1 MTTAEATMAILQIVT
16 TSLAGASFWRLSN
29 RFHVK
34 NAPPLRR
41 IALAIGWLAIG
52 RIAAF
57 VDLAV
62 NDGPGQPLW
71 LSAFVLPGMFF
82 SALFAATTVRLRSR
96 TMSPSLRYSAAI
108 IATGVVGVIWHTA
121 TEATFSF
128 DGATRTEI
136 AITIAHLA
144 IDFLLL
150 SSVLT
155 LGAFASRLKGTPTRL
170 VALGVIF
177 FVASDMA
184 YAIESLLGTYRF
196 VSWTTV
202 GTVAGPLLVAI
213 APRLVTAESLRIRPT
228 NIASDTWSLTYLPL
242 GVLCVLQIVD
252 VRDDPHQVVSL
263 TIITVMVLLLIG
275 RIQSYKKNVT
285 TLNSDLS
292 DSLDV
297 RERELLRQQLLN
309 DRIIG
314 VAADGIVAVDIEDRV
329 VLCNRA
335 AREILSIPSDTTTP
349 GKLHELFH
357 RDPSCPGNCATLD
370 ALHRSDRSMHELSL
384 DIEGEERVI
393 ELAVRALDGPEAGF
407 VLVFHDVTDRAR
419 LARMKDRIVSVV
431 SHEIRTPLTSIR
443 GSLGLIDGGLMG
455 QISPEARRMIS
466 IAVESSE
473 RLMRLIND
481 LLDVE
486 RIESGRRT
494 LNLSSTPLNVLLAD
508 AVTVMQPIADV
519 RSVDIEFDAPSEMVL
534 VDRDRIL
541 QVLTNLIQNAI
552 KFSDP
557 GSSIHLLAEKDDS
570 HLTVT
575 IRDEGHGIPASHID
589 AIFEPFHQVDVSDSG
604 PSSGSGLGLAIC
616 KEIVEAHGGTIWA
629 ERGVEQGAVFRF
641 RIPIRDPHPFNA
653 TPIDTRPT
661 NGSAP

>member
-1 MTTAEATMAILQIVT
+1 MTNAEGTMAILQIVT

-34 NAPPLRR
+34 NAPPVRR

-71 LSAFVLPGMFF
+71 SSAFVLPGMFF
-82 SALFAATTVRLRSR
+82 SAIFAATTVRLRSR

-144 IDFLLL
+144 IDFLLM

-202 GTVAGPLLVAI
+202 GSVAGPLLVAI
-213 APRLVTAESLRIRPT
+213 APTLVTAESLTIRPT

-242 GVLCVLQIVD
+242 GVMCVLQIVD
-252 VRDDPHQVVSL
+252 VRDDPHQIVSL
-263 TIITVMVLLLIG
+263 IIITVMVLLLIG
-275 RIQSYKKNVT
+275 RIQSYKKNTT

-329 VLCNRA
+329 VLCNQA
-335 AREILSIPSDTTTP
+335 AREILSIPSGTPTP
-349 GKLHELFH
+349 GKLHDLFH
-357 RDPSCPGNCATLD
+357 RDPTCPGDCPTLD
-370 ALHRSDRSMHELSL
+370 ALHQSDRSMHELTL
-384 DIEGEERVI
+384 DIDSVERVI
-393 ELAVRALDGPEAGF
+393 ELAVRALDGPDAGF

-455 QISPEARRMIS
+455 QVSPEARRMIS
-466 IAVESSE
+466 IAVDSSE

-494 LNLSSTPLNVLLAD
+494 LNLTSTPLNVLLSD
-508 AVTVMQPIADV
+508 AVTVMQPIAEV
-519 RSVDIEFDAPSEMVL
+519 RSIDIECDAPPASVL

-552 KFSDP
+552 KFSEPD
-557 GSSIHLLAEKDDS
+557 SSIHIVAEKDDT
-570 HLTVT
+570 HMTVT

-589 AIFEPFHQVDVSDSG
+589 AIFEPFHQVDMSDAG

-629 ERGVEQGAVFRF
+629 ERGVKHGAIFRF
-641 RIPIRDPHPFNA
+641 RIPIRDPHPFN
-653 TPIDTRPT
+653 
-661 NGSAP
+661 SAPLESEATKAIVS

>member
-1 MTTAEATMAILQIVT
+1 MTNAEGTMAILQIVT
-16 TSLAGASFWRLSN
+16 TSLAAASFWRLSN

-34 NAPPLRR
+34 NAPPLKR
-41 IALAIGWLAIG
+41 IALAIGWLAVG

-57 VDLAV
+57 VDLTFS
-62 NDGPGQPLW
+62 DGPGHPLW

-82 SALFAATTVRLRSR
+82 SAIFATATVRLRSR
-96 TMSPSLRYSAAI
+96 TMSPSLRYSATI

-121 TEATFSF
+121 TERTFSV
-128 DGATRTEI
+128 DDAGSIEI
-136 AITIAHLA
+136 AVAATHLS

-184 YAIESLLGTYRF
+184 YAIESLLETYRF
-196 VSWTTV
+196 VSWTTL
-202 GTVAGPLLVAI
+202 GSVAGPLLLAI
-213 APRLVTAESLRIRPT
+213 APTLVTAESLTIRPT

-242 GVLCVLQIVD
+242 GVMCVLQILD
-252 VRDDPHQVVSL
+252 VRDDPNQIVSI
-263 TIITVMVLLLIG
+263 TIITIMVLLLIG
-275 RIQSYKKNVT
+275 RIQSYKKNAT
-285 TLNSDLS
+285 TLNSGLS
-292 DSLDV
+292 DSLDI

-335 AREILSIPSDTTTP
+335 AREILSISSGTP
-349 GKLHELFH
+349 TPEKLHDLFH
-357 RDPSCPGNCATLD
+357 RDPTCPGDCPTLD
-370 ALHRSDRSMHELSL
+370 ALHQSDRSMHELSL
-384 DIEGEERVI
+384 DIDADERVI
-393 ELAVRALDGPEAGF
+393 ELAVRALDGPDAGF

-455 QISPEARRMIS
+455 QVSPEAQRMIS

-494 LNLSSTPLNVLLAD
+494 LNLSSTPMNVLLAD

-519 RSVDIEFDAPSEMVL
+519 RSVEIEFDAPPETVL

-557 GSSIHLLAEKDDS
+557 GSAIHLLGEKDSS
-570 HLTVT
+570 HMTVT

-589 AIFEPFHQVDVSDSG
+589 AIFEPFHQVDISDSG

-629 ERGVEQGAVFRF
+629 ERGIEQGAVFRF

-653 TPIDTRPT
+653 AATITSP
-661 NGSAP
+661 NAGVS

>member
-1 MTTAEATMAILQIVT
+1 MTNAEGTMAILQIVT
-16 TSLAGASFWRLSN
+16 TSLAAASFWRLSN
-29 RFHVK
+29 RFDVK
-34 NAPPLRR
+34 NAPPLKR
-41 IALAIGWLAIG
+41 IALAIGWLAVG

-82 SALFAATTVRLRSR
+82 SAIFATATVRLRSR

-128 DGATRTEI
+128 DGVTRTEI
-136 AITIAHLA
+136 AITIAHLS

-184 YAIESLLGTYRF
+184 YAIESLLETYRF
-196 VSWTTV
+196 VSWTTL
-202 GTVAGPLLVAI
+202 GSVAGPLLLAI
-213 APRLVTAESLRIRPT
+213 APTLVTAESLTIRPT

-242 GVLCVLQIVD
+242 GVMCVLQILD
-252 VRDDPHQVVSL
+252 VRDDPNQIVSI
-263 TIITVMVLLLIG
+263 TIITIMVLLLIG
-275 RIQSYKKNVT
+275 RIQSYKKNAT
-285 TLNSDLS
+285 TLNSGLS
-292 DSLDV
+292 DSLDI

-335 AREILSIPSDTTTP
+335 AREILSISSGTP
-349 GKLHELFH
+349 TPEKLHDLFH
-357 RDPSCPGNCATLD
+357 RDPTCPGDCPTLD
-370 ALHRSDRSMHELSL
+370 ALHQSDRSMHELSL
-384 DIEGEERVI
+384 DIDADERVI
-393 ELAVRALDGPEAGF
+393 ELAVRALDGPDAGF

-455 QISPEARRMIS
+455 QVSPEAQRMIS

-494 LNLSSTPLNVLLAD
+494 LNLSSTPMNVLLAD

-519 RSVDIEFDAPSEMVL
+519 RSVEIEFDAPPETVL

-557 GSSIHLLAEKDDS
+557 GSAIHLLGEKDSS
-570 HLTVT
+570 HMTVT

-589 AIFEPFHQVDVSDSG
+589 AIFEPFHQVDISDSG

-629 ERGVEQGAVFRF
+629 ERGIEQGAVFRF

-653 TPIDTRPT
+653 AATITSP
-661 NGSAP
+661 NAGVS

>member
-82 SALFAATTVRLRSR
+82 SAIFVATTVRLRSR

-108 IATGVVGVIWHTA
+108 ITTGVVGVIWHTA
-121 TEATFSF
+121 TGSTISF

-136 AITIAHLA
+136 TVAFAHLT
-144 IDFLLL
+144 INFLLL

-155 LGAFASRLKGTPTRL
+155 LGAFASRLKGTPARL

-177 FVASDMA
+177 FVASDLA
-184 YAIESLLGTYRF
+184 YAIESLQGTYRF
-196 VSWTTV
+196 ASWTTI
-202 GTVAGPLLVAI
+202 GSVAGPLWIAI
-213 APRLVTAESLRIRPT
+213 ASTLVTAESLRIRPT
-228 NIASDTWSLTYLPL
+228 NIASDTWSLTYFPL

-252 VRDDPHQVVSL
+252 VRDDPHQIVSL
-263 TIITVMVLLLIG
+263 SIITVMVLLLIG
-275 RIQSYKKNVT
+275 RIQSYKKSVT

-292 DSLDV
+292 DSLDI

-455 QISPEARRMIS
+455 QISPEAKRMIS

-519 RSVDIEFDAPSEMVL
+519 RSVDIQFDAPSEMVL

-575 IRDEGHGIPASHID
+575 VRDEGHGIPASHID

-653 TPIDTRPT
+653 TPNETRST
-661 NGSAP
+661 NESTP

>member
-1 MTTAEATMAILQIVT
+1 MAILLIVT
-16 TSLAGASFWRLSN
+16 TSLAAASFWRLSN

-34 NAPPLRR
+34 NAPPLKR
-41 IALAIGWLAIG
+41 IALAIGWLAVG

-57 VDLAV
+57 VDLAFS
-62 NDGPGQPLW
+62 DGPGHPLW
-71 LSAFVLPGMFF
+71 LSVFVLPGMFF
-82 SALFAATTVRLRSR
+82 SAIFAAATVRLRSR

-121 TEATFSF
+121 TERTFSV
-128 DGATRTEI
+128 DDAGSIEI
-136 AITIAHLA
+136 AVAATHLV

-150 SSVLT
+150 TSVLT

-177 FVASDMA
+177 YVASDMA
-184 YAIESLLGTYRF
+184 YAVESLQGTYRF
-196 VSWTTV
+196 VSWTTL
-202 GTVAGPLLVAI
+202 GALAGPLLVAI
-213 APRLVTAESLRIRPT
+213 APRLVTAESLTIQPT

-242 GVLCVLQIVD
+242 GILCVLQIVD
-252 VRDDPHQVVSL
+252 VRDDPHQIVSL

-275 RIQSYKKNVT
+275 RIQSYKKDVT
-285 TLNSDLS
+285 SLNGDLS

-335 AREILSIPSDTTTP
+335 AREILAVPAGAKTP
-349 GKLHELFH
+349 ERLHDLFH
-357 RDPSCPGNCATLD
+357 PDPSCPGDCPTLD
-370 ALHRSDRSMHELSL
+370 ALHQSDRSMHELTL
-384 DIEGEERVI
+384 DINAEERVI

-455 QISPEARRMIS
+455 QVSPEAKRMIS

-494 LNLSSTPLNVLLAD
+494 LNLSSTPMNVLLAD

-519 RSVDIEFDAPSEMVL
+519 RSVEIEFDAPPETVL

-557 GSSIHLLAEKDDS
+557 GSAIHLLGEKDSS
-570 HLTVT
+570 HMTVT

-589 AIFEPFHQVDVSDSG
+589 AIFEPFHQVDISDSG

-629 ERGVEQGAVFRF
+629 ERGIEQGAVFRF

-653 TPIDTRPT
+653 AATITSP
-661 NGSAP
+661 NAGVS

>member
-1 MTTAEATMAILQIVT
+1 MTNAEGTMAILQIVT
-16 TSLAGASFWRLSN
+16 TSLAAASFWRLSN

-34 NAPPLRR
+34 NAPPLKR
-41 IALAIGWLAIG
+41 IALAIGWLAVG

-82 SALFAATTVRLRSR
+82 SAIFATATVRLRSR

-128 DGATRTEI
+128 DGVTRTEI
-136 AITIAHLA
+136 AITIAHLS

-184 YAIESLLGTYRF
+184 YAIESLLETYRF
-196 VSWTTV
+196 VSWTTL
-202 GTVAGPLLVAI
+202 GSVAGPLLLAI
-213 APRLVTAESLRIRPT
+213 APTLVTAESLTIRPT

-242 GVLCVLQIVD
+242 GVMCVLQILD
-252 VRDDPHQVVSL
+252 VRDDPNQIVSI
-263 TIITVMVLLLIG
+263 TIITIMVLLLIG
-275 RIQSYKKNVT
+275 RIQSYKKNAT
-285 TLNSDLS
+285 TLNSGLS
-292 DSLDV
+292 DSLDI

-335 AREILSIPSDTTTP
+335 AREILSISSGTP
-349 GKLHELFH
+349 TPEKLHDLFH
-357 RDPSCPGNCATLD
+357 RDPTCPGDCPTLD
-370 ALHRSDRSMHELSL
+370 ALHQSDRSMHELSL
-384 DIEGEERVI
+384 DIDADERVI
-393 ELAVRALDGPEAGF
+393 ELAVRALDGPDAGF

-455 QISPEARRMIS
+455 QVSPEAQRMIS

-494 LNLSSTPLNVLLAD
+494 LNLSSTPMNVLLAD

-519 RSVDIEFDAPSEMVL
+519 RSVEIEFDAPPETVL

-557 GSSIHLLAEKDDS
+557 GSAIHLLGEKDSS
-570 HLTVT
+570 HMTVT

-589 AIFEPFHQVDVSDSG
+589 AIFEPFHQVDISDSG

-629 ERGVEQGAVFRF
+629 ERGIEQGAVFRF

-653 TPIDTRPT
+653 AATITSP
-661 NGSAP
+661 NAGVS

>member
-1 MTTAEATMAILQIVT
+1 MTNAEGTMAILLIVT
-16 TSLAGASFWRLSN
+16 TSLAAASFWRLSN
-29 RFHVK
+29 RFDVK
-34 NAPPLRR
+34 NAPPLKR
-41 IALAIGWLAIG
+41 IALAIGWLAVG

-82 SALFAATTVRLRSR
+82 SAIFATATVRLRSR

-121 TEATFSF
+121 TERTFSV
-128 DGATRTEI
+128 DDAGSIEI
-136 AITIAHLA
+136 AVAATHLS

-184 YAIESLLGTYRF
+184 YAIESLLETYRF
-196 VSWTTV
+196 VSWTTL
-202 GTVAGPLLVAI
+202 GSVAGPLLLAI
-213 APRLVTAESLRIRPT
+213 APTLVTAESLTIRPT

-242 GVLCVLQIVD
+242 GVMCVLQILD
-252 VRDDPHQVVSL
+252 VRDDPNQIVSI
-263 TIITVMVLLLIG
+263 TIITIMVLLLIG
-275 RIQSYKKNVT
+275 RIQSYKKNAT
-285 TLNSDLS
+285 TLNSGLS
-292 DSLDV
+292 DSLDI

-335 AREILSIPSDTTTP
+335 AREILAVPAGAKTP
-349 GKLHELFH
+349 ERLHDLFH
-357 RDPSCPGNCATLD
+357 PDPSCPGDCPTLD
-370 ALHRSDRSMHELSL
+370 ALHQSDRSMHELTL
-384 DIEGEERVI
+384 DINAEERVI

-455 QISPEARRMIS
+455 QVSPEAKRMIS

-494 LNLSSTPLNVLLAD
+494 LNLSSTPMNVLLAD

-519 RSVDIEFDAPSEMVL
+519 RSVEIEFDAPPETVL

-557 GSSIHLLAEKDDS
+557 GSAIHLLGEKDSS
-570 HLTVT
+570 HMTVT

-589 AIFEPFHQVDVSDSG
+589 AIFEPFHQVDISDSG

-629 ERGVEQGAVFRF
+629 ERGIEQGAVFRF

-653 TPIDTRPT
+653 AATITSP
-661 NGSAP
+661 NAGVS

>member
-213 APRLVTAESLRIRPT
+213 APRLVTAESLKIRPT

-557 GSSIHLLAEKDDS
+557 GSSVHLLAEKDDS

-575 IRDEGHGIPASHID
+575 VRDEGHGIPASHID
-589 AIFEPFHQVDVSDSG
+589 AIFEPFHQVDMSDSS

>member
-1 MTTAEATMAILQIVT
+1 
-16 TSLAGASFWRLSN
+16 
-29 RFHVK
+29 
-34 NAPPLRR
+34 
-41 IALAIGWLAIG
+41 
-52 RIAAF
+52 
-57 VDLAV
+57 
-62 NDGPGQPLW
+62 
-71 LSAFVLPGMFF
+71 
-82 SALFAATTVRLRSR
+82 
-96 TMSPSLRYSAAI
+96 
-108 IATGVVGVIWHTA
+108 
-121 TEATFSF
+121 
-128 DGATRTEI
+128 
-136 AITIAHLA
+136 
-144 IDFLLL
+144 
-150 SSVLT
+150 
-155 LGAFASRLKGTPTRL
+155 
-170 VALGVIF
+170 
-177 FVASDMA
+177 
-184 YAIESLLGTYRF
+184 
-196 VSWTTV
+196 
-202 GTVAGPLLVAI
+202 
-213 APRLVTAESLRIRPT
+213 
-228 NIASDTWSLTYLPL
+228 
-242 GVLCVLQIVD
+242 
-252 VRDDPHQVVSL
+252 
-263 TIITVMVLLLIG
+263 IITVMVLLLIG
-275 RIQSYKKNVT
+275 RIQSYKKDVT
-285 TLNSDLS
+285 SLNGDLS

-335 AREILSIPSDTTTP
+335 AREILAVPAGAKTP
-349 GKLHELFH
+349 ERLHDLFH
-357 RDPSCPGNCATLD
+357 PDPSCPGDCPTLD
-370 ALHRSDRSMHELSL
+370 ALHQSDRSMHELTL
-384 DIEGEERVI
+384 DINAEERVI

-455 QISPEARRMIS
+455 QVSPEAKRMIS

-494 LNLSSTPLNVLLAD
+494 LNLSSTPMNVLLAD

-519 RSVDIEFDAPSEMVL
+519 RSVEIEFDAPPETVL

-557 GSSIHLLAEKDDS
+557 GSAIHLLGEKDSS
-570 HLTVT
+570 HMTVT

-589 AIFEPFHQVDVSDSG
+589 AIFEPFHQVDISDSG

-629 ERGVEQGAVFRF
+629 ERGIEQGAVFRF

-653 TPIDTRPT
+653 AATITSP
-661 NGSAP
+661 NAGVS

>member
-1 MTTAEATMAILQIVT
+1 MTNAEGTMAILQIVT
-16 TSLAGASFWRLSN
+16 TSLAAASFWRLSN

-34 NAPPLRR
+34 NAPPLKR
-41 IALAIGWLAIG
+41 IALAIGWLAVG

-82 SALFAATTVRLRSR
+82 SAIFATATVRLRSR

-121 TEATFSF
+121 TERTFSV
-128 DGATRTEI
+128 DDAGSIEI
-136 AITIAHLA
+136 AVAATHLS

-184 YAIESLLGTYRF
+184 YAIESLLETYRF
-196 VSWTTV
+196 VSWTTL
-202 GTVAGPLLVAI
+202 GSVAGPLLLAI
-213 APRLVTAESLRIRPT
+213 APTLVTAESLTIRPT

-242 GVLCVLQIVD
+242 GVMCVLQILD
-252 VRDDPHQVVSL
+252 VRDDPNQIVSI
-263 TIITVMVLLLIG
+263 TIITIMVLLLIG
-275 RIQSYKKNVT
+275 RIQSYKKNAT
-285 TLNSDLS
+285 TLNSGLS
-292 DSLDV
+292 DSLDI

-335 AREILSIPSDTTTP
+335 AREILSISSGTP
-349 GKLHELFH
+349 TPEKLHDLFH
-357 RDPSCPGNCATLD
+357 RDPTCPGDCPTLD
-370 ALHRSDRSMHELSL
+370 ALHQSDRSMHELSL
-384 DIEGEERVI
+384 DIDADERVI
-393 ELAVRALDGPEAGF
+393 ELAVRALDGPDAGF

-455 QISPEARRMIS
+455 QVSPETKRMIS

-494 LNLSSTPLNVLLAD
+494 LNLSSTPMNVLLAD

-519 RSVDIEFDAPSEMVL
+519 RSVEIEFDAPPETVL

-557 GSSIHLLAEKDDS
+557 GSAIHLLGEKDSS
-570 HLTVT
+570 HMTVT

-589 AIFEPFHQVDVSDSG
+589 AIFEPFHQVDISDSG

-629 ERGVEQGAVFRF
+629 ERGIEQGAVFRF

-653 TPIDTRPT
+653 AATITSP
-661 NGSAP
+661 NAGVS

>member
-1 MTTAEATMAILQIVT
+1 MTNAEGTMAILLIVT
-16 TSLAGASFWRLSN
+16 TSLAAASFWRLSN
-29 RFHVK
+29 RFDVK
-34 NAPPLRR
+34 NAPPLKR
-41 IALAIGWLAIG
+41 IALAIGWLAVG

-57 VDLAV
+57 VDLTFS
-62 NDGPGQPLW
+62 DGPGHPLW

-82 SALFAATTVRLRSR
+82 SAIFATATVRLRSR

-128 DGATRTEI
+128 DGVTRTEI
-136 AITIAHLA
+136 AITIAHLS

-184 YAIESLLGTYRF
+184 YAIESLLETYRF
-196 VSWTTV
+196 VSWTTL
-202 GTVAGPLLVAI
+202 GSVAGPLLLAI
-213 APRLVTAESLRIRPT
+213 APTLVTAESLTIRPT

-242 GVLCVLQIVD
+242 GVMCVLQILD
-252 VRDDPHQVVSL
+252 VRDDPNQIVSI
-263 TIITVMVLLLIG
+263 TIITIMVLLLIG
-275 RIQSYKKNVT
+275 RIQSYKKNAT
-285 TLNSDLS
+285 TLNSGLS
-292 DSLDV
+292 DSLDI

-335 AREILSIPSDTTTP
+335 AREILSISSGTP
-349 GKLHELFH
+349 TPEKLHDLFH
-357 RDPSCPGNCATLD
+357 RDPTCPGDCPTLD
-370 ALHRSDRSMHELSL
+370 ALHQSDRSMHELSL
-384 DIEGEERVI
+384 DIDADERVI
-393 ELAVRALDGPEAGF
+393 ELAVRALDGPDAGF

-455 QISPEARRMIS
+455 QVSPEAQRMIS

-494 LNLSSTPLNVLLAD
+494 LNLSSTPMNVLLAD

-519 RSVDIEFDAPSEMVL
+519 RSVEIEFDAPPETVL

-557 GSSIHLLAEKDDS
+557 GSAIHLLGEKDSS
-570 HLTVT
+570 HMTVT

-589 AIFEPFHQVDVSDSG
+589 AIFEPFHQVDISDSG

-629 ERGVEQGAVFRF
+629 ERGIEQGAVFRF

-653 TPIDTRPT
+653 AATITSP
-661 NGSAP
+661 NAGVS

>member
-41 IALAIGWLAIG
+41 IALAIGWLAVG

-242 GVLCVLQIVD
+242 GVMCVLQIVD
-252 VRDDPHQVVSL
+252 VRDDLHQVVSL

-292 DSLDV
+292 ESLDV

-357 RDPSCPGNCATLD
+357 HDPSCPGNCATLD

-519 RSVDIEFDAPSEMVL
+519 RSVDIEFDAPPEMVL

-575 IRDEGHGIPASHID
+575 VRDEGHGIPASHID
-589 AIFEPFHQVDVSDSG
+589 AIFEPFHQVDMSDSS

-629 ERGVEQGAVFRF
+629 ERGVDQGAVFRF

-653 TPIDTRPT
+653 TPIDTRPP

>member
-1 MTTAEATMAILQIVT
+1 MTNAEGTMAILQIVT
-16 TSLAGASFWRLSN
+16 TSLAAASFWRLSN
-29 RFHVK
+29 RFDVK
-34 NAPPLRR
+34 NAPPLKR
-41 IALAIGWLAIG
+41 IALAIGWLAVG

-82 SALFAATTVRLRSR
+82 SAIFATATVRLRSR

-121 TEATFSF
+121 TERTFSV
-128 DGATRTEI
+128 DDAGSIEI
-136 AITIAHLA
+136 AVAAAHLI

-150 SSVLT
+150 TSVLT

-177 FVASDMA
+177 YVASDMA
-184 YAIESLLGTYRF
+184 YAVESLQGTYRF
-196 VSWTTV
+196 VSWTTL
-202 GTVAGPLLVAI
+202 GALAGPLLVAI
-213 APRLVTAESLRIRPT
+213 APRLVTAESLTIQPT

-242 GVLCVLQIVD
+242 GIMCVLQIVD
-252 VRDDPHQVVSL
+252 VRDDPHQIVSL

-275 RIQSYKKNVT
+275 RIQSYKKDVT
-285 TLNSDLS
+285 SLNGDLS

-335 AREILSIPSDTTTP
+335 AREILAVPAGAKTP
-349 GKLHELFH
+349 ERLHDLFH
-357 RDPSCPGNCATLD
+357 PDPSCPGDCPTLD
-370 ALHRSDRSMHELSL
+370 ALHQSDRSMHELTL
-384 DIEGEERVI
+384 DINAEERVI

-455 QISPEARRMIS
+455 QVSPEAKRMIS

-494 LNLSSTPLNVLLAD
+494 LNLSSTPMNVLLAD

-519 RSVDIEFDAPSEMVL
+519 RSVEIEFDAPPETVL

-557 GSSIHLLAEKDDS
+557 GSAIHLLGEKDSS
-570 HLTVT
+570 HMTVT

-589 AIFEPFHQVDVSDSG
+589 AIFEPFHQVDISDSG

-629 ERGVEQGAVFRF
+629 ERGIEQGAVFRF

-653 TPIDTRPT
+653 AATITSP
-661 NGSAP
+661 NAGVS

>member
-82 SALFAATTVRLRSR
+82 SAIFAATTVRLRSR

-136 AITIAHLA
+136 AVAFAHLT

-177 FVASDMA
+177 FVASDMS

-196 VSWTTV
+196 VTWTTV
-202 GTVAGPLLVAI
+202 GSVAGPLLVAI

-242 GVLCVLQIVD
+242 GVMCVLQIVD
-252 VRDDPHQVVSL
+252 VRDDPHQIVSL
-263 TIITVMVLLLIG
+263 TIITIMVLLLIG

-335 AREILSIPSDTTTP
+335 AREILSIPSGTATP

-357 RDPSCPGNCATLD
+357 RVPTCPGNCATLD

-455 QISPEARRMIS
+455 QISPEAKRMIS

-494 LNLSSTPLNVLLAD
+494 LNLSSTPLDVLLAD

-575 IRDEGHGIPASHID
+575 VRDEGHGIPASHIE

-661 NGSAP
+661 SESTP

>member
-1 MTTAEATMAILQIVT
+1 MTNAEGTMAILQIVT
-16 TSLAGASFWRLSN
+16 TSLAAASFWRLSN

-34 NAPPLRR
+34 NAPPLKR
-41 IALAIGWLAIG
+41 IALAIGWLAVG

-82 SALFAATTVRLRSR
+82 SAIFATATVRLRSR

-128 DGATRTEI
+128 DGVTRTEI
-136 AITIAHLA
+136 AITIAHLS

-177 FVASDMA
+177 YVASDMA
-184 YAIESLLGTYRF
+184 YAVESLQGTYRF
-196 VSWTTV
+196 VSWTTL
-202 GTVAGPLLVAI
+202 GALAGPLLVAI
-213 APRLVTAESLRIRPT
+213 APRLVTAESLTIQPT

-242 GVLCVLQIVD
+242 GIMCVLQIVD
-252 VRDDPHQVVSL
+252 VRDDPHQIVSL

-275 RIQSYKKNVT
+275 RIQSYKKDVT
-285 TLNSDLS
+285 SLNGDLS

-335 AREILSIPSDTTTP
+335 AREILAVPAGAKTP
-349 GKLHELFH
+349 ERLHDLFH
-357 RDPSCPGNCATLD
+357 PDPSCPGDCPTLD
-370 ALHRSDRSMHELSL
+370 ALHQSDRSMHELTL
-384 DIEGEERVI
+384 DINAEERVI

-455 QISPEARRMIS
+455 QVSPEAKRMIS

-494 LNLSSTPLNVLLAD
+494 LNLSSTPMNALLAD

-519 RSVDIEFDAPSEMVL
+519 RSVEIEFDAPPETVL

-557 GSSIHLLAEKDDS
+557 GSAIHLLGEKDSS
-570 HLTVT
+570 HMTVT

-589 AIFEPFHQVDVSDSG
+589 AIFEPFHQVDISDSG

-629 ERGVEQGAVFRF
+629 ERGIEQGAVFRF

-653 TPIDTRPT
+653 AATITSP
-661 NGSAP
+661 NAGVS

>member
-1 MTTAEATMAILQIVT
+1 MTNAEGTMAILLIVT
-16 TSLAGASFWRLSN
+16 TSLAAASFWRLSN
-29 RFHVK
+29 RFDVK
-34 NAPPLRR
+34 NAPPLKR
-41 IALAIGWLAIG
+41 IALAIGWLAVG

-57 VDLAV
+57 VDLTFS
-62 NDGPGQPLW
+62 DGPGHPLW

-82 SALFAATTVRLRSR
+82 SAIFATATVRLRSR
-96 TMSPSLRYSAAI
+96 TMSPSLRYSATI

-121 TEATFSF
+121 TERTFSV
-128 DGATRTEI
+128 DDAGSIEI
-136 AITIAHLA
+136 AVAAAHLI

-150 SSVLT
+150 TSVLT

-177 FVASDMA
+177 YVASDMA
-184 YAIESLLGTYRF
+184 YAVESLQGTYRF
-196 VSWTTV
+196 VSWTTL
-202 GTVAGPLLVAI
+202 GALAGPLLVAI
-213 APRLVTAESLRIRPT
+213 APRLVTAESLTIQPT

-242 GVLCVLQIVD
+242 GIMCVLQIVD
-252 VRDDPHQVVSL
+252 VRDDPHQIVSL

-275 RIQSYKKNVT
+275 RIQSYKKDVT
-285 TLNSDLS
+285 SLNGDLS

-335 AREILSIPSDTTTP
+335 AREILAVPAGAKTP
-349 GKLHELFH
+349 ERLHDLFH
-357 RDPSCPGNCATLD
+357 PDPSCPGDCPTLD
-370 ALHRSDRSMHELSL
+370 ALHQSDRSMHELTL
-384 DIEGEERVI
+384 DINAEERVI

-455 QISPEARRMIS
+455 QVSPEAKRMIS

-494 LNLSSTPLNVLLAD
+494 LNLSSTPMNALLAD

-519 RSVDIEFDAPSEMVL
+519 RSVEIEFDAPPETVL

-557 GSSIHLLAEKDDS
+557 GSAIHLLGEKDSS
-570 HLTVT
+570 HMTVT

-589 AIFEPFHQVDVSDSG
+589 AIFEPFHQVDISDSG

-629 ERGVEQGAVFRF
+629 ERGIEQGAVFRF

-653 TPIDTRPT
+653 AATITSP
-661 NGSAP
+661 NAGVS

>member
-1 MTTAEATMAILQIVT
+1 MAILLIVT
-16 TSLAGASFWRLSN
+16 TSLAAASFWRLSN

-34 NAPPLRR
+34 NAPPLKR
-41 IALAIGWLAIG
+41 IALAIGWLAVG

-57 VDLAV
+57 VDLAFS
-62 NDGPGQPLW
+62 DGPGYPLW

-82 SALFAATTVRLRSR
+82 SAIFAAATVRLRSR

-121 TEATFSF
+121 TERTFSV
-128 DGATRTEI
+128 DDAGSIEI
-136 AITIAHLA
+136 AVAATHLV

-150 SSVLT
+150 TSVLT

-177 FVASDMA
+177 YVASDMS
-184 YAIESLLGTYRF
+184 YAVESLQGTYRF
-196 VSWTTV
+196 VSWTTL
-202 GTVAGPLLVAI
+202 GALAGPLLVAI
-213 APRLVTAESLRIRPT
+213 APRLVTAESLRIQPT

-242 GVLCVLQIVD
+242 GILCVLQIVD
-252 VRDDPHQVVSL
+252 VRDDPHQIVSL

-275 RIQSYKKNVT
+275 RIQSYKKDVT
-285 TLNSDLS
+285 SLNGDLS

-335 AREILSIPSDTTTP
+335 AREILAVPAGAKTP
-349 GKLHELFH
+349 ERLHDLFH
-357 RDPSCPGNCATLD
+357 PDPSCPGDCPTLD
-370 ALHRSDRSMHELSL
+370 ALHQSDRSMHELTL
-384 DIEGEERVI
+384 DINAEERVI

-455 QISPEARRMIS
+455 QVSPEAKRMIS

-494 LNLSSTPLNVLLAD
+494 LNLSSTPMNVLLAD

-519 RSVDIEFDAPSEMVL
+519 RSVEIEFDAPPETVL

-557 GSSIHLLAEKDDS
+557 GSAIHLLGEKDSS
-570 HLTVT
+570 HMTVT

-589 AIFEPFHQVDVSDSG
+589 AIFEPFHQVDISDSG

-629 ERGVEQGAVFRF
+629 ERGIEQGAVFRF

-653 TPIDTRPT
+653 AATITSP
-661 NGSAP
+661 NAGVS

>member
-1 MTTAEATMAILQIVT
+1 MTNAEGTMAILQIVT
-16 TSLAGASFWRLSN
+16 TSLAAASFWRLSN

-34 NAPPLRR
+34 NAPPLKR
-41 IALAIGWLAIG
+41 IALAIGWLAVG

-82 SALFAATTVRLRSR
+82 SAIFATATVRLRSR

-121 TEATFSF
+121 TERTFSV
-128 DGATRTEI
+128 DDAGSIEI
-136 AITIAHLA
+136 AVAATHLS

-184 YAIESLLGTYRF
+184 YAIESLLETYRF
-196 VSWTTV
+196 VSWTTL
-202 GTVAGPLLVAI
+202 GSVAGPLLLAI
-213 APRLVTAESLRIRPT
+213 APTLVTAESLTIRPT

-242 GVLCVLQIVD
+242 GVMCVLQILD
-252 VRDDPHQVVSL
+252 VRDDPNQIVSI
-263 TIITVMVLLLIG
+263 TIITIMVLLLIG
-275 RIQSYKKNVT
+275 RIQSYKKNAT
-285 TLNSDLS
+285 TLNSGLS
-292 DSLDV
+292 DSLDI

-335 AREILSIPSDTTTP
+335 AREILSISSGTP
-349 GKLHELFH
+349 TPEKLHDLFH
-357 RDPSCPGNCATLD
+357 RDPTCPGDCPTLD
-370 ALHRSDRSMHELSL
+370 ALHQSDRSMHELSL
-384 DIEGEERVI
+384 DIDADERVI
-393 ELAVRALDGPEAGF
+393 ELAVRALDGPDAGF

-455 QISPEARRMIS
+455 QVSPEAQRMIS

-494 LNLSSTPLNVLLAD
+494 LNLSSTPMNVLLAD

-519 RSVDIEFDAPSEMVL
+519 RSVEIEFDAPPETVL

-557 GSSIHLLAEKDDS
+557 GSAIHLLGEKDSS
-570 HLTVT
+570 HMTVT

-589 AIFEPFHQVDVSDSG
+589 AIFEPFHQVDISDSG

-629 ERGVEQGAVFRF
+629 ERGIEQGAVFRF

-653 TPIDTRPT
+653 AATITSP
-661 NGSAP
+661 NAGVS

>member
-1 MTTAEATMAILQIVT
+1 MTNAEGTVAVLQIVT
-16 TSLAGASFWRLSN
+16 TSLAGASFWKLSN
-29 RFHVK
+29 RFHAK
-34 NAPPLRR
+34 NAPPSRR
-41 IALAIGWLAIG
+41 IALAIGWITLG
-52 RIAAF
+52 RIATF
-57 VDLAV
+57 VNMVV

-71 LSAFVLPGMFF
+71 SSAFVLPGMFF
-82 SALFAATTVRLRSR
+82 SAIFAATTVRLRSR

-202 GTVAGPLLVAI
+202 GSVAGPLLVAI
-213 APRLVTAESLRIRPT
+213 APTLVTAESLTIRPT

-242 GVLCVLQIVD
+242 GVICILQIFD
-252 VRDDPHQVVSL
+252 VRDDPQQIMSL
-263 TIITVMVLLLIG
+263 IIITVMVLLLIG
-275 RIQSYKKNVT
+275 HIQSYKKNTT

-314 VAADGIVAVDIEDRV
+314 VAADGIVAVDTEDRV
-329 VLCNRA
+329 VLCNSA
-335 AREILSIPSDTTTP
+335 AREILSIPSRAPTP
-349 GKLHELFH
+349 GKLHDLFH
-357 RDPSCPGNCATLD
+357 RDPTCPGDCPTLD
-370 ALHRSDRSMHELSL
+370 ALHQSDRSMHELTL
-384 DIEGEERVI
+384 DIDSDERVI
-393 ELAVRALDGPEAGF
+393 ELAVRALDGPDAGF

-455 QISPEARRMIS
+455 QVSPEAQRMIS
-466 IAVESSE
+466 IALDSSE

-494 LNLSSTPLNVLLAD
+494 LNLTSTPLNVLMSD
-508 AVTVMQPIADV
+508 AVTVMQPIAEV
-519 RSVDIEFDAPSEMVL
+519 RSIDIECDAPPASVL

-552 KFSDP
+552 KFSEPD
-557 GSSIHLLAEKDDS
+557 SSIHLDAEKDDT
-570 HLTVT
+570 HMTVT

-589 AIFEPFHQVDVSDSG
+589 AIFEPFHQVDMSDAG

-616 KEIVEAHGGTIWA
+616 KEIVEAHGGTIWV
-629 ERGVEQGAVFRF
+629 ERGVEHGAIFRF
-641 RIPIRDPHPFNA
+641 RIPIRDPHPFNSTPLESEA
-653 TPIDTRPT
+653 TKAIV
-661 NGSAP
+661 S

>member
-57 VDLAV
+57 VDLVV

-82 SALFAATTVRLRSR
+82 SAIFAATTVRLRSR

-136 AITIAHLA
+136 AVAFAHLT

-177 FVASDMA
+177 FVASDMS

-196 VSWTTV
+196 VTWTTV
-202 GTVAGPLLVAI
+202 GSVAGPLLVAI

-242 GVLCVLQIVD
+242 GVMCVLQIVD
-252 VRDDPHQVVSL
+252 VRDDPHQIVSL
-263 TIITVMVLLLIG
+263 TIITIMVLLLIG

-335 AREILSIPSDTTTP
+335 AREILSIPSGTATP

-357 RDPSCPGNCATLD
+357 RVPTCPGNCATLD

-455 QISPEARRMIS
+455 QISPEAKRMIS

-494 LNLSSTPLNVLLAD
+494 LNLSSTPLDVLLAD

-575 IRDEGHGIPASHID
+575 VRDEGHGIPASHIE

-661 NGSAP
+661 SESTP

>member
-1 MTTAEATMAILQIVT
+1 MTTAEATMAILQVVT

-136 AITIAHLA
+136 AVAFAHLT

-202 GTVAGPLLVAI
+202 GSVAGPLLVAI

-242 GVLCVLQIVD
+242 GVMCVLQIFD
-252 VRDDPHQVVSL
+252 VRDDPHQIVSL
-263 TIITVMVLLLIG
+263 AIFTVMVLLLIG

-314 VAADGIVAVDIEDRV
+314 VAADGIVAVDIADRV

-335 AREILSIPSDTTTP
+335 AREILSIPSGTATP

-357 RDPSCPGNCATLD
+357 RDPTCPGNCATLD

-455 QISPEARRMIS
+455 QISPEAKRMIS